1 LKDEKLTGFQNATT
15 LVDIKFSFTKDH
27 PILVVTDEI
36 SRGHHIAG
44 VADVINYDLPETC
57 AVFLERTGKF
67 SVLLVRFKNQWSAC
81 AALQPK
87 TVVALNIDQY

>member
-1 LKDEKLTGFQNATT
+1 MKDEKLTGFQNAST
-15 LVDIKFSFTKDH
+15 LVDINFSFTKEH

-44 VADVINYDLPETC
+44 VADVINYDLPDTC

-67 SVLLVRFKNQWSAC
+67 SLLFTFTADSKVTMGGGGNFISIGFF
-81 AALQPK
+81 P
-87 TVVALNIDQY
+87 